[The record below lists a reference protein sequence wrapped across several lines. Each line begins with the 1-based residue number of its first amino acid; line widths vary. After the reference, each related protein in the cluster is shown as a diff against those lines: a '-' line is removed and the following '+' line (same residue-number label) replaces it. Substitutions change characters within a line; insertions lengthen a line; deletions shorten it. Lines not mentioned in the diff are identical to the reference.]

1 MPELYRYKCVYMQEN
16 RRYCLEKNIVFN
28 ASWCYLGYY
37 MLQGPTR
44 TLTIVS
50 CTCPDYQKN

>member
-1 MPELYRYKCVYMQEN
+1 MYICKKKEN
-16 RRYCLEKNIVFN
+16 IIEKNYIVFN

-37 MLQGPTR
+37 MLQEPTR